1 MELVV
6 IGTTEFLPGFALAG
20 VRNTVLASSTEVMSR
35 IKEHSDAG
43 LIIIDERLLNE
54 LSAAQREELET
65 SIKPVIITLA
75 KDSQQQEA
83 RLRRT
88 VMNTL
93 GVDLLK

>member
-20 VRNTVLASSTEVMSR
+20 ARNTVIANAKNIMEK
-35 IKEHSDAG
+35 IKEHHEAG
-43 LIIIDERLLNE
+43 LIILDEQLTKE
-54 LSAAQREELET
+54 LSAIQREELET

-75 KDSQQQEA
+75 KDGEQQA
-83 RLRRT
+83 SRLRRT